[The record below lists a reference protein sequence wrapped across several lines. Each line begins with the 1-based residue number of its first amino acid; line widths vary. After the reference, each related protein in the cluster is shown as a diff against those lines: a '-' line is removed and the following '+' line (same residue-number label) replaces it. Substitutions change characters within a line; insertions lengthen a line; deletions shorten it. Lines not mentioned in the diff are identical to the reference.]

1 MVDRKVVI
9 IANNSGGLYDFRN
22 DLIKELLRR
31 NNEIVA
37 LTPFDDKVKELQ
49 QMGVKLINTPINR
62 RGINPI
68 EDIKLFFKYC
78 SILKEESPN
87 HVITYTIKPNIYGGL
102 ASRVLR
108 LPYAANI
115 TGIGTAF
122 QKENFVKKLVVFLY
136 KLALKKAKTVFF
148 ENQGNLKLFVQ
159 EKIAKQEK
167 CCLLNGAGVNLEKFS
182 YTPYPSDEEVHFLF
196 MGRIMKEKGIDELLW
211 AARKIKEEHPTV
223 QFDVLG
229 NMEDDYRE
237 IIDEACSE
245 GIINYYGYQSDVRPF
260 IEKCHCFV
268 LPSYHEGMANT
279 NLESAAM
286 GRPLITS
293 DIHGCK
299 EALLEEVSGYLVQK
313 ANSEDLY
320 QKIKQFLELSFEEKE
335 KMGLSS
341 RKYMENTFDKKKVV
355 ECTLEEL
362 SKAE

>member
-1 MVDRKVVI
+1 MKDGKIVI

-22 DLIKELLRR
+22 DLMKELLWR

-37 LTPFDDKVKELQ
+37 LTPFDDKVKELKQ
-49 QMGVKLINTPINR
+49 LGVKIINTPINR

-78 SILKEESPN
+78 SILKKESPN
-87 HVITYTIKPNIYGGL
+87 LVITYTIKPNIYGGL

-108 LPYAANI
+108 LPYATNI

-122 QKENFVKKLVVFLY
+122 QEDNFVKKLVVFLY

-159 EKIAKQEK
+159 EKIVKQDK

-182 YTPYPSDEEVHFLF
+182 YKPYPTDEDIHFLF
-196 MGRIMKEKGIDELLW
+196 MGRIMKEKGINELLW
-211 AARKIKEEHPTV
+211 AARKIKEEYPTV
-223 QFDVLG
+223 QFDILG
-229 NMEDDYRE
+229 NMEDDYQN
-237 IIDEACSE
+237 IISEATGE
-245 GIINYYGYQSDVRPF
+245 GIINYYGYQSDVRLF

-268 LPSYHEGMANT
+268 LSSYHEGMANT
-279 NLESAAM
+279 NLECAAM
-286 GRPLITS
+286 GRPIITS
-293 DIHGCK
+293 NIHGCK
-299 EALLEEVSGYLVQK
+299 EAVIEGVSGYLVEK

-335 KMGLSS
+335 KMGLES
-341 RKYMENTFDKKKVV
+341 RRHMEKTFDKEKVV
-355 ECTLEEL
+355 ECTIETLNKVE
-362 SKAE
+362 